1 MNPRCHRDPE
11 GAGWGV
17 TLRTPVVLWNEV
29 EQIKKEVM
37 NIFKETIDNM
47 SASDIMQLANAASE
61 GKEYLLVDISV
72 FNVGA
77 IFNFKYSNEYPEI
90 DEETWNGYDY
100 VIDVDSFVK
109 EMEQVDAD
117 KYKLCE
123 AYMESEI
130 EVLKITSTSIGREFL
145 LYDEE
150 IEPEE
155 AREYVSLFFTEKLM
169 STCGIL
175 KVEVGEPKLAIDR
188 YCNSDYCLIDVTI
201 RKSWKRI
208 FAYFLDLLLE
218 DEQMIEAYSSM
229 AASYE
234 GYASLLPDD
243 IMKLFDEL
251 ESEDPDM
258 PDERMLALFLTLQ
271 RYYLGDE

>member
-1 MNPRCHRDPE
+1 
-11 GAGWGV
+11 
-17 TLRTPVVLWNEV
+17 
-29 EQIKKEVM
+29 M

-47 SASDIMQLANAASE
+47 SALDILQLANAASE

-72 FNVGA
+72 VNVGA
-77 IFNFKYSNEYPEI
+77 VFRFVYSNEYPEF
-90 DEETWNGYDY
+90 DEKEWNGYDY
-100 VIDVDSFVK
+100 VVDGDSFIR

-123 AYMESEI
+123 AYMESET
-130 EVLKITSTSIGREFL
+130 ETFSITSTSIGREFSL
-145 LYDEE
+145 EE
-150 IEPEE
+150 IETEE
-155 AREYVSLFFTEKLM
+155 AREQVSSFFTEKLM
-169 STCGIL
+169 STCGML
-175 KVEVGEPKLAIDR
+175 SVEVGNPKIAQDR
-188 YCNSDYCLIDVTI
+188 YNNSDYCLIDITI
-201 RKSWKRI
+201 RKSWKQI
-208 FAYFLDLLLE
+208 FTYFLNLFLE

-234 GYASLLPDD
+234 GYISLLPDD
-243 IMKLFDEL
+243 MMELFDEL